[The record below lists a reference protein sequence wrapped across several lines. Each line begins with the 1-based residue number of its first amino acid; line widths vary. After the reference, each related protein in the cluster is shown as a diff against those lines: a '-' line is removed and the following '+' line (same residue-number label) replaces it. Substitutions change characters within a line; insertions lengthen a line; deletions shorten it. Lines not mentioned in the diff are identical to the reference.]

1 MSPKNDRQTTWP
13 QYLLALLCG
22 AAVLVADRVTKWL
35 VARRFALGESKPFI
49 TGLLDFVY
57 VRNSG
62 GAWGMLSG
70 KTAVL
75 LLVTAAIMVLCVLIL
90 VKFSKSSPLLLWA
103 IVLVLSGGIGNMI
116 DRLRQGYVVD
126 FLYFKLINFP
136 VFNVADCYVV
146 ISVVIFVMLL
156 LFYYNDDDLKEFGK
170 RITPGERAG
179 KSETEGTTNE

>member
-116 DRLRQGYVVD
+116 DRIFNGGEVVD
-126 FLYFKLINFP
+126 FLHFAFFPSFP
-136 VFNVADCYVV
+136 VFNVADCAVV
-146 ISVVIFVMLL
+146 IGAGLL
-156 LFYYNDDDLKEFGK
+156 ILYFLLDSINKK
-170 RITPGERAG
+170 TPPEE
-179 KSETEGTTNE
+179 SDETP